1 MNKKLKLVLGLVI
14 IIPIAGIIA
23 LIILL
28 NINNTKTTK
37 RDMDVINTNYN
48 QLIDNVTAY
57 NEVREKYAKEMEDF
71 YLDNFLKKKEEYEE
85 LLNQYNV
92 LINKI
97 DKNAKEISSK
107 CNHLY
112 KDGSI
117 NKICNTY
124 GKSYEKLV
132 NLYVGDINGYN
143 TRISEFNSYKSQNI
157 PQFNMVHLE
166 YIDYDNDGIYEGAI
180 DNEGK

>member
-124 GKSYEKLV
+124 EKLV
-132 NLYVGDINGYN
+132 NLYGGDINGYN

-157 PQFNMVHLE
+157 SQFNMVHLE